1 MQCGRAQ
8 MRHSAVKDLLLV
20 LDREGDALRV
30 GNLAALPEIA
40 EEKTR
45 LSVALTKQHVSQ
57 QQLEILRAKASANAS
72 LLAAA
77 IRGIKTAR
85 ARLDALSEV
94 RDVLSVYGPA
104 GEIERVPTR
113 PAGVE
118 RKA

>member
-1 MQCGRAQ
+1 
-8 MRHSAVKDLLLV
+8 MRNSAVTELLSV
-20 LDREGDALRV
+20 LDEEGNALRK
-30 GNLAALPEIA
+30 GDLAALPKIA
-40 EEKTR
+40 EEKSR
-45 LSVALTKQHVSQ
+45 LSVEIKKQAVTQ

-77 IRGIKTAR
+77 IRGIKAAR

-104 GEIERVPTR
+104 GQIERVPTKR
-113 PAGVE
+113 SDIE